1 MAKSKEVTLLCMR
14 ARAKVRSGQTYQ
26 AELLLQKAFA
36 LAYAP
41 DDVEICERCYDY
53 IYGSGCNETPV
64 NHAG

>member
-1 MAKSKEVTLLCMR
+1 MN
-14 ARAKVRSGQTYQ
+14 ARAKVRRGQTYQ

-53 IYGSGCNETPV
+53 IYGSGCDETPV